1 MLLLSLYLPAS
12 FSVAGRRNRTR
23 AAAIASGERHLIR
36 VYVTPSDYYVNIV
49 VGRPFTV
56 LRSNIARVVFRE
68 RLALARNT
76 DEYNFVIIIIII
88 INLIFIVNNSN
99 SGATYTSYSLFRLTY
114 LIRPPAV
121 PYVGHIKEY

>member
-76 DEYNFVIIIIII
+76 DEYNFVIIIVI

-99 SGATYTSYSLFRLTY
+99 SGLLILLTRFS
-114 LIRPPAV
+114 INVPRPPARRSLRRTC
-121 PYVGHIKEY
+121 